1 MPIPYSFK
9 AAPWKY
15 AGAGAWYFVSLPV
28 KMAKEIR
35 TALRQEE
42 EGWGR
47 LKATARI
54 GNSEWKT
61 AIWFDTKSNTYLLP
75 LKAEIRKKEQLDEGK
90 TVKVVVMLW
99 VAFPERPIR
108 LQGAFDY
115 GWPTNDWL
123 LFNEHYFW

>member
-75 LKAEIRKKEQLDEGK
+75 LKAEIRKKEQLEEG
-90 TVKVVVMLW
+90 TPVKVV
-99 VAFPERPIR
+99 I
-108 LQGAFDY
+108 
-115 GWPTNDWL
+115 L
-123 LFNEHYFW
+123 L